1 MVDLWPR
8 CGNKAN
14 TMSRERL
21 LRPSHKD
28 DFLERTKAARE
39 ERQMEKIRG
48 KEWRT
53 QMVFK
58 WLFIGLKQDSFPKK
72 TCSSVVLRSRS
83 FFDKLQFFSPAHIK
97 IVHIQNEAF
106 HYSKQNFTTPSPS
119 LPQERLLRY
128 LYNFLSFQLE

>member
-1 MVDLWPR
+1 M
-8 CGNKAN
+8 
-14 TMSRERL
+14 

-83 FFDKLQFFSPAHIK
+83 FFDKLQFFSPAPLKMRLSTILNK
-97 IVHIQNEAF
+97 IL
-106 HYSKQNFTTPSPS
+106 
-119 LPQERLLRY
+119 LPRPPPY
-128 LYNFLSFQLE
+128 HKKDY